1 MKALKLQKK
10 AATVGFD
17 WTELEDVLAKVE
29 EELAE
34 LREAIAMGA
43 EEGAQE
49 RRDELG
55 DVLFSIVNVARFL
68 KIDPE
73 DALAQTNRKFTQRFS
88 YIEEQLRLRG
98 LSFEQ
103 TGLLEMEQYWQEAKK
118 VTKLDRR

>member
-1 MKALKLQKK
+1 MLTKQSVLDGVPRELPGLMKALKLQKK

-17 WTELEDVLAKVE
+17 WTELEDVLLKWKRSSLSCAKR
-29 EELAE
+29 L
-34 LREAIAMGA
+34 LWRS

-73 DALAQTNRKFTQRFS
+73 EALALTNGNLCKDFHILRNS
-88 YIEEQLRLRG
+88 Y
-98 LSFEQ
+98 
-103 TGLLEMEQYWQEAKK
+103 
-118 VTKLDRR
+118 V